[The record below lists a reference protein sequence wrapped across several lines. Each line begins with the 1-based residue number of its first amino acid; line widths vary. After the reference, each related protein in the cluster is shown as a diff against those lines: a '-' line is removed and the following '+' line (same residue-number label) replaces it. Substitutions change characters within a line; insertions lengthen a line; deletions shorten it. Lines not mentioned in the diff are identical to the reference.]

1 MSFPLPKPKLVTAD
15 EVVLSRGDW
24 EQIVAALADRAE
36 EDDNDIAAV
45 TEAREEDARFAARI
59 ESERG
64 RRVVTTVPIE
74 VVKAKLEG
82 VHPVRAWRDHKG
94 WTQLHLAFKSGVGRD
109 LIAQIETRRKQGSI
123 ETIGRIARAL
133 DVPIEALIEDKSE

>member
-64 RRVVTTVPIE
+64 RRVETTVPIE

-82 VHPVRAWRDHKG
+82 AHPVRAWRDHKG

>member
-64 RRVVTTVPIE
+64 RRVETTVPIE

>member
-24 EQIVAALADRAE
+24 EQIVAALASAE
-36 EDDNDIAAV
+36 EDANDIAAV

-64 RRVVTTVPIE
+64 RRVETTVPIE

-109 LIAQIETRRKQGSI
+109 L
-123 ETIGRIARAL
+123 
-133 DVPIEALIEDKSE
+133 